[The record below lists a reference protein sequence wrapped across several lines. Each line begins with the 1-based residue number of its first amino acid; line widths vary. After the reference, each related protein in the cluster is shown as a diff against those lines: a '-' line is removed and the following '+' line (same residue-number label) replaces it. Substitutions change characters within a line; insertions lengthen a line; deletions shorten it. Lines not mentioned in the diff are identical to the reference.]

1 MVRFAIPVLG
11 SDEWPFI
18 CAQDVKTGDKV
29 AVREISG
36 NTLIVE
42 KR

>member
-1 MVRFAIPVLG
+1 MG
-11 SDEWPFI
+11 SDEWPFL
-18 CAQDVKTGDKV
+18 CQQDVKTGDRVMVK
-29 AVREISG
+29 EISG